1 MIETIITQNEIQAIE
16 DGRQVGKIE
25 FSLVGNELSI
35 FHTYAYEKGK
45 GIGTLLMKS
54 TMEWAETNRYTI
66 NPVCSFAAK
75 YLQNQ

>member
-1 MIETIITQNEIQAIE
+1 MIETIITHNEIQAIE
-16 DGRQVGKIE
+16 DGKLVGKIE

-35 FHTYAYEKGK
+35 LHTYAYEKGK

-54 TMEWAETNRYTI
+54 AVEWAETDHYTI

-75 YLQNQ
+75 YLQSQ